1 MSTENTTP
9 SWRAA
14 QAIQKQIDELGSLSN
29 VEIAQLIDAELA
41 SESLERNALV
51 EALKLIDINIEKGLP
66 RTARLIAQEAL
77 KASGETA

>member
-1 MSTENTTP
+1 MSTENKP
-9 SWRAA
+9 SAAAMRAA
-14 QAIQKQIDELGSLSN
+14 EKIFPNAVAGQIRN
-29 VEIAQLIDAELA
+29 TAEIIDAELA

-66 RTARLIAQEAL
+66 GTARLIAQEAL